1 MDTAI
6 GTYAPHEETHIPY
19 EEMQVHSD
27 AYGALQALK
36 MMRRAIG
43 GEYGITTGID
53 SLDEYIRF
61 FPATYTIIGAQPGGG
76 KTALA
81 MQLLGHAFHVSQQ
94 RGDNKRALIFSA
106 EMTEAQL
113 AMRDISSITGVSVWD
128 QLRGKVTQA
137 QVDILEEAYQ
147 MRMKNPRYQIDP
159 SSSPDAERLASS
171 CEIFAQTTGLS
182 MVVLDYIELAS
193 TDEQFKAEHVR
204 AVGKM
209 CKEVSKR
216 YDCPVVALSQINK
229 DQTHRADKKP
239 AMTDIRYGGHEIAD
253 AVIILRE
260 NQETHTQEGLKHIE
274 AHIVKNRNGP
284 GVGKKADM
292 LFNGAAMSFAST
304 RPVKT
309 ELTY

>member
-6 GTYAPHEETHIPY
+6 DEHIPY
-19 EEMQVHSD
+19 NDLQVHPDS
-27 AYGALQALK
+27 YGALQARK
-36 MMRRAIG
+36 MMRRARG
-43 GEYGITTGID
+43 GDYGVTTGID
-53 SLDEYIRF
+53 SLDQYIRF

-81 MQLLGHAFHVSQQ
+81 MQLLGHAFHVSQK
-94 RGDNKRALIFSA
+94 RKDNKRALIFSA

-113 AMRDISSITGVSVWD
+113 SMRDIASITGVSVWD
-128 QLRGKVTQA
+128 QLRGNVTDA
-137 QVDILEEAYQ
+137 QVQKLEEAYQ
-147 MRMKNPRYQIDP
+147 MRIENPRYQIDP
-159 SSSPDAERLASS
+159 SSSPDAARLAST

-209 CKEVSKR
+209 CKEVAKR
-216 YDCPVVALSQINK
+216 YDCPVIALSQINK
-229 DQTHRADKKP
+229 DMTSRADKKP

-253 AVIILRE
+253 AVIILKE
-260 NQETHTQEGLKHIE
+260 NEETLTPDGIRHVE

-292 LFNGAAMSFAST
+292 LFNGGAMSFVSANINQTS
-304 RPVKT
+304 
-309 ELTY
+309 LDY